1 MDLEEYK
8 QNLPRL
14 PISKCKKIARTDP
27 EYMLTSQTAFAA
39 TAFSTELFVQMLA
52 EETCSLA
59 QIHNKTKTL
68 RLNYEDL
75 STTIRNLD
83 KFQFLSD
90 VVPQTENL
98 ASLVRE
104 NKVRYT
110 IVNPS
115 PEVDIVSEDE
125 EDESIPDTEDQGPP
139 APVPAAAAA
148 AAAESV
154 PTQPEEVQP

>member
-1 MDLEEYK
+1 M
-8 QNLPRL
+8 
-14 PISKCKKIARTDP
+14 
-27 EYMLTSQTAFAA
+27 
-39 TAFSTELFVQMLA
+39 
-52 EETCSLA
+52 
-59 QIHNKTKTL
+59 TL

-148 AAAESV
+148 AESV